1 MMKTRIASILVVLLT
16 LASAAPLAAQSWRT
30 ESKSRQNRGQDF
42 LDVRIKYGV
51 GRFDLERGSDRLLY
65 QINTKYDEDI
75 FEMRNEYFESDGR
88 GSLRIEIEGI
98 DDDYDFGDDYEYK
111 GGSLSVGLPSNTPM
125 SVSVK
130 LGAAEAKLDLGGL
143 LLERLIY
150 ETGASDTHIRFSE
163 PNPGVA
169 EYCSFKAAAASF
181 RVDDLGNSGCRRI
194 TLSGGVGELELDF
207 PGEWSHDAT
216 ADINVGLGGIEPRV
230 PVGLGVRI
238 EKSTF
243 LMSFDAPG
251 FEEQEGGVW
260 ISNNWENAR
269 HHLTITISGALGGIT
284 VARL

>member
-1 MMKTRIASILVVLLT
+1 MKTRIASIFVVLMT
-16 LASAAPLAAQSWRT
+16 LASVAPLAAQSWRT
-30 ESKSRQNRGQDF
+30 ESKTRQNRGQDF
-42 LDVRIKYGV
+42 LDVRIKYAV

-75 FEMRNEYFESDGR
+75 FDLRSEYFESDGR
-88 GSLRIEIEGI
+88 GSLRIEIEGL
-98 DDDYDFGDDYEYK
+98 DDEFDFEDDYEYK

-125 SVSVK
+125 AVSVK
-130 LGAAEAKLDLGGL
+130 LGAAEAKMDLGGL
-143 LLERLIY
+143 RLERLIY

-169 EYCSFKAAAASF
+169 EYCSFKVAAASF
-181 RVDDLGNSGCRRI
+181 RVDDLGNSGCERI

-207 PGEWSHDAT
+207 SGEWSHDAT
-216 ADINVGLGGIEPRV
+216 ADINVGLGSIEIRV
-230 PVGLGVRI
+230 PDELGVRI

-251 FEEQEGGVW
+251 FEETEGGVW
-260 ISNNWENAR
+260 ISSNWEEAR